1 MDNTISLN
9 QLNTGNTGMDTAVAE
24 SRKQRR
30 ETSNE

>member
-24 SRKQRR
+24 TAEGNIQ
-30 ETSNE
+30 